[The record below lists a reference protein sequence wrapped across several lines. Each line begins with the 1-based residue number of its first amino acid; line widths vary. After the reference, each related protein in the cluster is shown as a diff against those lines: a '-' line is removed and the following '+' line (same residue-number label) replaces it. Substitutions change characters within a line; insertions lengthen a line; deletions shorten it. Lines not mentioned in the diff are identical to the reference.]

1 MKIANSINKNMGR
14 IPTRFDDIMKDIQS
28 EKIKKYFDQKPPE
41 IKQGSYIIGNVF
53 GKILDKVV

>member
-1 MKIANSINKNMGR
+1 MKIASSISKNIDR
-14 IPTRFDDIMKDIQS
+14 IPTRFDDIIKDIQS
-28 EKIKKYFDQKPPE
+28 EKIKRYFDQKSPE

>member
-28 EKIKKYFDQKPPE
+28 EKIKKYFDPKPPE

>member
-14 IPTRFDDIMKDIQS
+14 IPTHFDDIMKDIQS